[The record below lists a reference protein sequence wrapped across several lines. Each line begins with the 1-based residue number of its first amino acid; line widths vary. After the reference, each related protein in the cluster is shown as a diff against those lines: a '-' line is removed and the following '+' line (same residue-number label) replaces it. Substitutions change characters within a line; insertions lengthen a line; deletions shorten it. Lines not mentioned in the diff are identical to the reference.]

1 MRRGGAATLARIPSP
16 VGPAMPWIL
25 LALAFL
31 ALVGAVYTTSA
42 GVLGLLLLASFVLC
56 TLGIMGLVSRRMAST
71 ARSEASMLGP
81 AELAAIRA
89 KIEADK
95 AAAAARDAGAAGQG
109 R

>member
-1 MRRGGAATLARIPSP
+1 
-16 VGPAMPWIL
+16 MPWIL